1 LAKQNH
7 TANQNWV
14 RKVNRSIILETLRT
28 ERTLSRA
35 RLADE
40 TGLNPS
46 TVSNIIHELLDE
58 NLVRETELVQP
69 AVGRP
74 GRLLE
79 LNPYGGGALGVEIN
93 VDYIGILLT
102 DFTANTLWRHRLASN
117 PQDGQAVILS
127 KAIDL
132 IQEAIALAETH
143 NLGLLGIGVG
153 VPGLVDLRDGR
164 LRIAPNLQWYDVP
177 ICDLLMN
184 NFNSPIYIEN
194 EANAAALGE
203 FYFGA
208 ARGVHNFIY
217 LSAGVGLGSG
227 IMIDKK
233 LYRGS
238 FGYASEVGHMTFDIN
253 GELCGCGRH
262 GCWETFVGP
271 RAVERRVQHTLQEGA
286 DSILRDMVSG
296 DLEKID
302 FERVFEAAQ
311 KEDQVALNALVEV
324 GRNLGIG
331 IANLIN
337 AFNPELV
344 VLGGALNLAAPIILP
359 EAERIAYET
368 SLPPNREHVRIV
380 PSAHGTDACLMGAI
394 ALVLDDILREPML
407 G

>member
-58 NLVRETELVQP
+58 NLVRETELIQP

-93 VDYIGILLT
+93 VDYIAILLT
-102 DFTANTLWRHRLASN
+102 DFTANILWRQRTASS
-117 PQDGQAVILS
+117 PQDGQEVILS
-127 KAIDL
+127 KTIDL

-143 NLGLLGIGVG
+143 NLSLLGIGVG
-153 VPGLVDLRDGR
+153 VPGLVDLRNGT

-177 ICDLLMN
+177 IRDRLMN

-208 ARGVHNFIY
+208 ARGVDNFIY

-238 FGYASEVGHMTFDIN
+238 FGYAGEVGHMTFDIN

-271 RAVERRVQHTLQEGA
+271 RAVERRVQHTLHEGS
-286 DSILRDMVSG
+286 DSILLDMVSG
-296 DLEKID
+296 DLEKVD
-302 FERVFEAAQ
+302 FEMVFEAAQ

-331 IANLIN
+331 IANLIDV
-337 AFNPELV
+337 FNPELV
-344 VLGGALNLAAPIILP
+344 VLGGALNLAAPLILP
-359 EAERIAYET
+359 EAERITYDT
-368 SLPPNREHVRIV
+368 SLPPNREHVKIL
-380 PSAHGTDACLMGAI
+380 PSTHGTDACLMGAI
-394 ALVLDDILREPML
+394 ALVLDDILREAIF